1 MKIKS
6 VTIEKM
12 DEAGTGRARIAQL
25 SLVDS
30 DGDTY
35 APGAFTWGQGGGQWC
50 SILPAHN
57 RRAMPLGKA
66 WVFEE
71 NDWAVADFFL
81 NLNTQDGRDWH
92 ETLKFDLAKGSPV
105 QEWSYGYDVLD
116 ADQQQR
122 EGRPVQVLKKLKVDE
137 ISPVVRGAGVG
148 TGTMSIKSA
157 ELKQANFAPLIA
169 SLGELAEAIGEIP
182 DRLSATGLKQLA
194 EIHVSLGKALEL
206 AARPLDPRTEEKLAA
221 EHEREIQAALGGWL
235 EWLSRGNVRA

>member
-1 MKIKS
+1 MS
-6 VTIEKM
+6 WL
-12 DEAGTGRARIAQL
+12 GTL
-25 SLVDS
+25 SK
-30 DGDTY
+30 
-35 APGAFTWGQGGGQWC
+35 AFTAMRHSGRTPFFSGLLKRTRFNYRKEVGDGLDSSVVTAPALW
-50 SILPAHN
+50 IARALPEATLSVST
-57 RRAMPLGKA
+57 RKR
-66 WVFEE
+66 
-71 NDWAVADFFL
+71 
-81 NLNTQDGRDWH
+81 DGSVDEQPDH
-92 ETLKFDLAKGSPV
+92 PMLALVQKGSPV

-148 TGTMSIKSA
+148 TGTISIKSA

-169 SLGELAEAIGEIP
+169 SLGELAEAIDEKP